1 MTEEIKFNITVT
13 TIVKPVNNTMKKI
26 NNINKNQ
33 QETLKY
39 KTRNKQLLF

>member
-13 TIVKPVNNTMKKI
+13 TIVKPVNNTMKKKI

-33 QETLKY
+33 
-39 KTRNKQLLF
+39 